1 MLKQKTSFDAGGM
14 NQSMFCNNCGERGH
28 VFKTCKLPII
38 SCGLVLLKGT
48 KEPFNLPVTDT
59 EDVRMLM
66 VRRKDSMSYMEFLR
80 GKYEMTNPDYI
91 HRLIQNMTKDEQRR
105 IVEFPFMTL
114 WTQLWGDGRD
124 VHSPEFYD
132 AKEKFEALNR
142 ARLVYEYRSVWDEPE
157 WGFPKGRR
165 TRGETDVDCAI
176 REFQEE
182 TNISREAYVL
192 CRNLSFEEVFT
203 GTNNVLYKHVY
214 FIAFVKKDIDVAH
227 KLTAMQKREISLVRW
242 MSFGESRATI
252 RPHYTRRMEI
262 LREIEAAVQ
271 TFETLAQN
279 Q

>member
-1 MLKQKTSFDAGGM
+1 
-14 NQSMFCNNCGERGH
+14 MFCNNCGERGH
-28 VFKTCKLPII
+28 VFKTCKYPII

-48 KEPFNLPVTDT
+48 KEPFNLPVADT

-80 GKYEMTNPDYI
+80 GKYEMLNPDYI
-91 HRLIQNMTKDEQRR
+91 HRLIRNMTMDEQRK
-105 IVEFPFMTL
+105 IVEMPFMTL

-132 AKEKFEALNR
+132 AKEKFEALDR
-142 ARLVYEYRSVWDEPE
+142 GRLVYEYRSIWTEPE

-165 TRGETDVDCAI
+165 MRGETDVDCAI
-176 REFQEE
+176 REFYEE
-182 TNISREAYVL
+182 TNISRDVYVL
-192 CRNLSFEEVFT
+192 CKNLAFEEVFV
-203 GTNNVLYKHVY
+203 GTNNVQYKHVY
-214 FIAFVKKDIDVAH
+214 FSAFLKRDIDVTQ

-242 MSFGESRATI
+242 MSFGESRGTI

-262 LREIEAAVQ
+262 LAEIEAAVQ